1 MPNNKGQ
8 KGFKNPPTQRGKW
21 FGNIHVGLGKERS
34 YLVENLSMLVAGGMT
49 VLSAIDAVTSDMRS
63 RSMKKILGT
72 LHDDIEGGSPLWKA
86 FEHSRLFS
94 DHTISLIRLGEET
107 GKLSDNLKLVAAQ
120 EEKDRVFRSK
130 IQSAMMYP
138 VFVLSLTAIVGVTI
152 AWFILPRLATVFT
165 QLRIELPLLTQW
177 LIAAGGFLGT
187 YGMIVIPLFFLVL
200 SLVIF
205 FVFYFSK
212 TKFIG
217 QAILFTI
224 PGIKKLL
231 QEVELVRFGYLLG
244 TLLEAGVP
252 VTQALDSLYKATVF
266 PRYKKLYA
274 HLRESVQE
282 GNSFHKSFLSYKKT
296 STLVP
301 IAIQRL
307 IVTGEQSGNLS
318 ATFFKISTTFEER
331 TENTTKNV
339 TVILEPILLVIV
351 WLGVVAVALAVILPI
366 YNLVGGLNTNPSQR
380 VEQKKPAEENTV
392 FIQEETIVE
401 EVVPADIIATST
413 PEFSMEEEVIQALE
427 VLPTSIGYV
436 NVRDASSLSGSI
448 IGRAFP
454 GETYEYIG
462 QDSGWYEIVLEDG
475 GNGWIFENYVSISGT
490 Q

>member
-1 MPNNKGQ
+1 MPNNRGQ
-8 KGFKNPPTQRGKW
+8 KGFKNPPTQRGNW

-34 YLVENLSMLVAGGMT
+34 YLVENVSMLVAGGMT

-200 SLVIF
+200 SLVVF

-252 VTQALDSLYKATVF
+252 ITQALDSLYKATVF

-282 GNSFHKSFLSYKKT
+282 GNSFQKSFLSYKKT
-296 STLVP
+296 SAFIPT
-301 IAIQRL
+301 AIQRL
-307 IVTGEQSGNLS
+307 IITGEQSGNLS

-366 YNLVGGLNTNPSQR
+366 YNLVGGLNTNPSKQ
-380 VEQKKPAEENTV
+380 VEQSKPVENTV
-392 FIQEETIVE
+392 SITEEFVVE
-401 EVVPADIIATST
+401 EPVLIESIATST
-413 PEFSMEEEVIQALE
+413 SEILVDEEIVLTLE
-427 VLPTSIGYV
+427 ILPTSVGYV
-436 NVRDASSLSGSI
+436 NVRDTSSLSGGV
-448 IGRAFP
+448 IGRALP
-454 GETYEYIG
+454 GETYKYLG
-462 QDSGWYEIVLEDG
+462 QDSGWYEIILEDG
-475 GNGWIFENYVSISGT
+475 GTGWIFENYVSISGT